1 MCACC
6 RRKVKQETES
16 DRAAQ
21 SEVKEG
27 RSETIKAFGDQ
38 SVYSLTRALLLEKH
52 TNFFDV
58 HQVRNWNNEEFLGKY
73 ISLFVLC
80 LPDNFQPCSL
90 CSMILLEMHCI
101 IYIL

>member
-1 MCACC
+1 VCACC
-6 RRKVKQETES
+6 RRQVKQETES
-16 DRAAQ
+16 NRAAQ

-58 HQVRNWNNEEFLGKY
+58 HQVRNWSNEEFLGKQAF
-73 ISLFVLC
+73 LFFVFLKRARYVQRFYWTAF
-80 LPDNFQPCSL
+80 LRK
-90 CSMILLEMHCI
+90 
-101 IYIL
+101 